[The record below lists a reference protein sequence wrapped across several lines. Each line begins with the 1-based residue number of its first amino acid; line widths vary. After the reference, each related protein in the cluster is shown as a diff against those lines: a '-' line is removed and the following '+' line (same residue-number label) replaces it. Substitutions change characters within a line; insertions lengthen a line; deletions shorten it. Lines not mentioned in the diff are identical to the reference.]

1 LVEACLK
8 IAPKSTVLACDVSYR
23 KDVLD
28 VVVDLSNEM
37 FKGVVGDVNREV
49 GGEGWRWRWR
59 WEGEGEAG

>member
-1 LVEACLK
+1 
-8 IAPKSTVLACDVSYR
+8 VLACDVSYR